1 MMFMTTN
8 LLQLPLELWN
18 PPLEQVERLWER
30 QRQPSYTAEKL
41 MRDQAGFA
49 IQSDAIADHLRCLS
63 STFKL
68 PSKHVQHLSCKFPC

>member
-1 MMFMTTN
+1 MMFMITN

-30 QRQPSYTAEKL
+30 QRQPPYTAEKL

-49 IQSDAIADHLRCLS
+49 IQSEDVSQAALS
-63 STFKL
+63 TRYSEARYEME
-68 PSKHVQHLSCKFPC
+68 VRR